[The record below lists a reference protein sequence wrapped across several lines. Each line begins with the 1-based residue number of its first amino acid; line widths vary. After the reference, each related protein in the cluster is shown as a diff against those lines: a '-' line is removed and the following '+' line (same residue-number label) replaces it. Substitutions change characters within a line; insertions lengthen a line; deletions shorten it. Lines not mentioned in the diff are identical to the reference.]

1 MNLLVK
7 RNVEEFLR
15 LLGNDF
21 YLFDNRVEIDFNGFS
36 SFIEIIDNNVFVT
49 FALEYNENAFFSF
62 FSALAPERTQGVIEH
77 IFVYDNKLC
86 LSCLLTNIDVFFL
99 MNTFQQHVQII
110 ERVRRMTS

>member
-36 SFIEIIDNNVFVT
+36 FFIEIIDGNVFIT
-49 FALEYNENAFFSF
+49 FVLEYNENAFFF
-62 FSALAPERTQGVIEH
+62 F
-77 IFVYDNKLC
+77 
-86 LSCLLTNIDVFFL
+86 
-99 MNTFQQHVQII
+99 FQCPCP
-110 ERVRRMTS
+110 

>member
-21 YLFDNRVEIDFNGFS
+21 YLFDNRVEIDFNG
-36 SFIEIIDNNVFVT
+36 FVT

>member
-1 MNLLVK
+1 MC
-7 RNVEEFLR
+7 R
-15 LLGNDF
+15 LLHLEDGCEI
-21 YLFDNRVEIDFNGFS
+21 LFASV
-36 SFIEIIDNNVFVT
+36 
-49 FALEYNENAFFSF
+49 YNENAFFSF

-86 LSCLLTNIDVFFL
+86 LSYLLTNIDVFSL